1 LAASLERD
9 MQSNIDTWL
18 KLKSKTE
25 ERYLKNL
32 DIINRDRLRFRHNL
46 HGDIAIP
53 IGYIFDTEGNFK
65 RISAEKKPGSPKRSS
80 RGSEDEQYMDD
91 LIDHFQ

>member
-1 LAASLERD
+1 
-9 MQSNIDTWL
+9 MQSKIDTWL
-18 KLKSKTE
+18 RLKSKTE
-25 ERYLKNL
+25 ENYLKNL
-32 DIINRDRLRFRHNL
+32 DIISRDHLRFRYSL

-65 RISAEKKPGSPKRSS
+65 RIGAEKKPGSPKRSS